1 MDKDFIIWLL
11 TVICISWLIMLTIYA
26 FELKRNIEYLRAND
40 HKNYNFIC
48 GIRSDI
54 GTLYKRVH
62 DLKESEEDEHEL

>member
-26 FELKRNIEYLRAND
+26 FELKRSIEYLRTND

-48 GIRSDI
+48 DIRSDI
-54 GTLYKRVH
+54 GTLYRRVH
-62 DLKESEEDEHEL
+62 DLKEGEENEHEL